1 MTAEMLM
8 TLFGG
13 LGLFLYG
20 MTIMSDGLKN
30 IAGDR
35 MKRLLEILTNNR
47 LMGVLVGTVVTGII
61 QSSSATTVMVVGFVN
76 AGLMDLFQAT
86 GVIMGANIGTTITAQ
101 LIAFKITDYATLAI
115 GIGASIYLFAKKNK
129 TKQIGTVIL
138 GFGVLFI
145 GMNFMSDSMAPLR
158 NHEGFK
164 NLLVSVSSS
173 PILGL
178 LVGFA
183 FTAIIQSS
191 SASVGLLQAL
201 AISGAFN
208 NIPGVTPLEL
218 VVPII
223 MGQNIGTCVTA
234 MLSSIGA
241 SILAKRASFIHLIFN
256 VIGTIIFMIIVGAI
270 GLFSD
275 GLNPIYKFII
285 SISGTTMID
294 GQVIGDVSRQIANTH
309 TLFNVFNTVILFPF
323 GRGLVKLAEK
333 ALPGEEKED
342 LGGLKFLD
350 ERILENPAIA
360 VGQVVKETARMGR
373 IALENMN
380 KALQAFFT
388 EDEKL
393 IEKVFEKEEVIN
405 QLNRDIT
412 HYLVKLS
419 NSNLSEKDELRTTN
433 LYHTVSDIERIGD
446 HSENLVELAQYR
458 LEHNLSF
465 SNIAIDEL
473 KGMIEKINSMISDV
487 ITSLET
493 DNIDLARTI
502 YEKEE
507 EIDEMEENY
516 RAEHIHR
523 LNKRL
528 CQPSSGVIFLD
539 ILSNLER
546 IADHATNI
554 SKTVLDLEK
563 I

>member
-20 MTIMSDGLKN
+20 MTMMSDGLKN

-35 MKRLLEILTNNR
+35 MKKLLGILTNNQ

-76 AGLMDLFQAT
+76 AGLMNLLQAT

-101 LIAFKITDYATLAI
+101 LIAFKITDYAALAA
-115 GIGASIYLFAKKNK
+115 GIGTIVYLFAKENK
-129 TKQIGTVIL
+129 TRQIGTVIL
-138 GFGVLFI
+138 GFGILFI
-145 GMNFMSDSMAPLR
+145 GMNFMSDSMAPLQ

-191 SASVGLLQAL
+191 SASIGLLQAL
-201 AISGAFN
+201 AISGAFH
-208 NIPGVTPLEL
+208 NISGVTPLEL

-256 VIGTIIFMIIVGAI
+256 VIGTIVFMVTVGVV
-270 GLFSD
+270 GLLSE
-275 GLNPIYKFII
+275 GLNPIYDFIA
-285 SISGTTMID
+285 SISGTTRID
-294 GQVIGDVSRQIANTH
+294 GQVVGDVSRQIANMH
-309 TLFNVFNTVILFPF
+309 TLFNIFNTIILFPF
-323 GRGLVKLAEK
+323 ARGLVKFAER
-333 ALPGEEKED
+333 ALPGDEKENF
-342 LGGLKFLD
+342 GGLKFLD
-350 ERILENPAIA
+350 ERILESPAVA
-360 VGQVVKETARMGR
+360 VGQAVKETARMGK
-373 IALENMN
+373 IALKNMN
-380 KALQAFFT
+380 RALQAFFT

-393 IEKVFEKEEVIN
+393 MEKVFEEEKIIN

-465 SNIAIDEL
+465 SNIALDEL
-473 KGMIEKINSMISDV
+473 KGMVEKINSMISDV

-493 DNIDLARTI
+493 DNIALARTI
-502 YEKEE
+502 NEKEE

-516 RAEHIHR
+516 RDEHIHR

-546 IADHATNI
+546 IADHAANI